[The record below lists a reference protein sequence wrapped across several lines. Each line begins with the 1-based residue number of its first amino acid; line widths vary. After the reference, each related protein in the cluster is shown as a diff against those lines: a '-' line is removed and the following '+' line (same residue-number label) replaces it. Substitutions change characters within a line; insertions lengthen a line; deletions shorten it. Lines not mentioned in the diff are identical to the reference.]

1 MLPKTLL
8 LPAGLVLGALVLALV
23 MLFVVGAPEG
33 APPAAQ
39 KDAPSAQ
46 PARPAAPLPDAG
58 GFGSGSIS
66 SSRETLPSAG
76 AADAVDPASVEAAGE
91 DPMDPPMQ
99 PWEAAINQILE
110 SDEEN
115 QQVATRLLALAPT
128 LPSDGQVEAVQH
140 MVNLTDDDNYQNA
153 AAMLLNPAT
162 SEDVAEVIY
171 SDVLN
176 RPNNVKLPVMV
187 SILRTP
193 GHRLRDETL
202 STLQIFL
209 GEDLGDNPEAWNAS
223 VQTFLAREAQEEA
236 AAALEAG
243 AQ

>member
-1 MLPKTLL
+1 
-8 LPAGLVLGALVLALV
+8 
-23 MLFVVGAPEG
+23 
-33 APPAAQ
+33 
-39 KDAPSAQ
+39 
-46 PARPAAPLPDAG
+46 
-58 GFGSGSIS
+58 
-66 SSRETLPSAG
+66 
-76 AADAVDPASVEAAGE
+76 
-91 DPMDPPMQ
+91 MDPPMQ

>member
-1 MLPKTLL
+1 MLPQSFLV
-8 LPAGLVLGALVLALV
+8 PAGIVVAALAVALV

-33 APPAAQ
+33 APLPAPKEASTTALP
-39 KDAPSAQ
+39 KRELAPLPGGGGFAGGGIS
-46 PARPAAPLPDAG
+46 PSRPAAPPVGEAAEADDAG
-58 GFGSGSIS
+58 LD
-66 SSRETLPSAG
+66 ET
-76 AADAVDPASVEAAGE
+76 
-91 DPMDPPMQ
+91 MDPPMQ
-99 PWEAAINQILE
+99 PWEAAINRILE

-115 QQVATRLLALAPT
+115 QQVAARLLALAPT
-128 LPSDGQVEAVQH
+128 LPPEGQVEAVQH
-140 MVNLTDDDNYQNA
+140 MVNLTDDESYQNA

-176 RPNNVKLPVMV
+176 RPNSVKLPVMV
-187 SILRTP
+187 SVLRTP

-209 GEDLGDNPEAWNAS
+209 GEDLGDNAEAWSFA
-223 VQTFLAREAQEEA
+223 VQNFLAREAQEEA
-236 AAALEAG
+236 AAAAESEVDG